1 MFILL
6 LIYGMLMNT
15 FSIHCILQISITH
28 LNIHDLIIEFHVRF
42 CAKAYLLSEKICKYH
57 LSLSHVFSIQKP
69 QRDNSKSVFEK
80 DEINFR

>member
-1 MFILL
+1 
-6 LIYGMLMNT
+6 MNT

-28 LNIHDLIIEFHVRF
+28 LDIFNSIIEFHVRF
-42 CAKAYLLSEKICKYH
+42 CAKAYLLSVEICKYH